1 MLKRTSGLVSGLLLA
16 SALGL
21 QGCYGQFGL
30 TKKIY
35 DWNGSLGDKWVNSVV
50 LVGLNIIPVYGFAM
64 LADGVVLNAVEF
76 WTGKHPMAMG
86 ESEKQIQVAT
96 LGGREFVLTAT
107 QNRIDVVPSNGG
119 IAPVTLRYLPEESAW
134 YAEYEGESVKVAEQ
148 EADKLTLLL
157 PDGGEKVL
165 TR

>member
-1 MLKRTSGLVSGLLLA
+1 MSA
-16 SALGL
+16 ALGL

-35 DWNGSLGDKWVNSVV
+35 DWNGSLGDKWVSSVV
-50 LVGLNIIPVYGFAM
+50 MVGMCIIPVYP
-64 LADGVVLNAVEF
+64 LATAGDALILNAVEF

-107 QNRIDVVPSNGG
+107 RNRIDVVPSNGG
-119 IAPVTLRYLPEESAW
+119 IAPVTLRFVPEEGAW
-134 YAEYEGESVKVAEQ
+134 YAEYEEESVKVAEQ

-157 PDGGEKVL
+157 PDGGEQVL